1 MSQYVL
7 TGLSEEARLEAR
19 RKAALTKREK
29 LLEKL
34 DKVHEKLEEASEKR
48 KVRVTQQV
56 HQARNEL
63 DRVKLRL
70 SDDPYKNAKRYGGGN
85 AKNKSRLKNFVF
97 QHPEEP
103 EPAASTTKRTFQ
115 AISKDIHPEILNSEL
130 SFRRNHG
137 DFTSYLEA
145 QIRLEGLNVT
155 K

>member
-1 MSQYVL
+1 MNLTVL
-7 TGLSEEARLEAR
+7 NFDSLMTRI
-19 RKAALTKREK
+19 KM
-29 LLEKL
+29 
-34 DKVHEKLEEASEKR
+34 
-48 KVRVTQQV
+48 Q
-56 HQARNEL
+56 
-63 DRVKLRL
+63 
-70 SDDPYKNAKRYGGGN
+70 SDTEVAMQ
-85 AKNKSRLKNFVF
+85 KNKSRLKNFVF